1 MMFEQDREGTII
13 ELANIIGDIVNVI
26 SQEVR

>member
-1 MMFEQDREGTII
+1 MVFESDREGTIV
-13 ELANIIGDIVNVI
+13 ELANIIGDIVNII